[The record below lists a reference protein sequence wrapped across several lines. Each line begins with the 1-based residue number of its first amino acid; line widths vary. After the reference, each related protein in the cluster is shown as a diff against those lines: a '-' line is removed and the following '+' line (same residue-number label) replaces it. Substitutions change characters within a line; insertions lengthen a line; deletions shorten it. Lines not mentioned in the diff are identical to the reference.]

1 MLIPYRDLLAEA
13 RAGGYAVGYFEA
25 WDIYSLEAVLDAAE
39 AEGKPIILGFGG
51 VMMEPG
57 WFEDRGMERL
67 GALGLATAKSARVP
81 VSLLLNEVSTFSQV
95 VRGIQ
100 AGFNAVMLETSSL
113 PFAENVR
120 LTRKVVEVA
129 HAAGVGVEGELGTLP
144 DATGETDGHESSQT
158 DPEEA
163 RRYVSETGID
173 ALSVSIGNVHILTSG
188 KAQIDLDRLAAI
200 HKNVDIPLVI
210 HGGTGFPEEAIPQ
223 ALALGRRQGQHRH
236 PAQAGFL
243 RRRDQRDQ
251 RPAPGAQHPAGDGEP
266 QRNGYPAAGQTADAP
281 SYRPADASLEPC
293 TDWEMSQ
300 EAL

>member
-1 MLIPYRDLLAEA
+1 MLIPYMDLLAEA

-144 DATGETDGHESSQT
+144 DATGETGGHESSQT

-163 RRYVSETGID
+163 RT
-173 ALSVSIGNVHILTSG
+173 LC
-188 KAQIDLDRLAAI
+188 
-200 HKNVDIPLVI
+200 
-210 HGGTGFPEEAIPQ
+210 
-223 ALALGRRQGQHRH
+223 
-236 PAQAGFL
+236 
-243 RRRDQRDQ
+243 QRDRDRRSLRVDRQ
-251 RPAPGAQHPAGDGEP
+251 CAYPDEREGSNRLGPPGGDP
-266 QRNGYPAAGQTADAP
+266 QKRGYPASDP
-281 SYRPADASLEPC
+281 RRHWLS
-293 TDWEMSQ
+293 
-300 EAL
+300 

>member
-1 MLIPYRDLLAEA
+1 MLIPYANLLAEA

-57 WFEDRGMERL
+57 WFGDRGIERL

-113 PFAENVR
+113 SFAENVR

-144 DATGETDGHESSQT
+144 DGTGETDGHESSQT

-188 KAQIDLDRLAAI
+188 KAQINLDRLAAI
-200 HKNVDIPLVI
+200 HKKVDIPLVI

-223 ALALGRRQGQHRH
+223 ALALGVAKVNIGTLLKQAFFDGVTSAISSLSPTPSIQQVMGSRKETDILQQGKLRMH
-236 PAQAGFL
+236 QAIV
-243 RRRDQRDQ
+243 QRMRAWD
-251 RPAPGAQHPAGDGEP
+251 
-266 QRNGYPAAGQTADAP
+266 
-281 SYRPADASLEPC
+281 SC
-293 TDWEMSQ
+293 TGWKMS
-300 EAL
+300 

>member
-1 MLIPYRDLLAEA
+1 MLIPYTDILAEA

-25 WDIYSLEAVLDAAE
+25 WDLYSLEAVLDAAE

-51 VMMEPG
+51 VMMEPR
-57 WFEDRGMERL
+57 WFEDRGIERL

-81 VSLLLNEVSTFSQV
+81 VALLLNEVSSFSLV

-100 AGFNAVMLETSSL
+100 AGFNAVMLETSGLS
-113 PFAENVR
+113 FAENVR

-144 DATGETDGHESSQT
+144 DATEEIDGHESSQT

-188 KAQIDLDRLAAI
+188 QALIDLDRLAAI
-200 HKNVDIPLVI
+200 HKNVEIPLVI
-210 HGGTGFPEEAIPQ
+210 HGGTGFPDGAIARALDLGVAKVNIGTLLKQ
-223 ALALGRRQGQHRH
+223 A
-236 PAQAGFL
+236 FF
-243 RRRDQRDQ
+243 
-251 RPAPGAQHPAGDGEP
+251 DGV
-266 QRNGYPAAGQTADAP
+266 ASAI
-281 SYRPADASLEPC
+281 ASLPPTPSIQQVMGSRKE
-293 TDWEMSQ
+293 TDILQQGKLRMHQAIVQRMRAWDPEQ
-300 EAL
+300 ARR